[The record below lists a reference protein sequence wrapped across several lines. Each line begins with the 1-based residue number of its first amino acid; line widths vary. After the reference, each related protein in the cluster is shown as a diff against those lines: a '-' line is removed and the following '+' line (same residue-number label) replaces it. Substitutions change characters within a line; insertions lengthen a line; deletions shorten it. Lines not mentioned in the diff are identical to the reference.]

1 MAKELKVKMKPSHW
15 TELMETSFYKFVNN
29 PKKTSIIEV
38 YAPRCVSCQNQY
50 NGLERIMVAFK
61 ASSLSRRHA

>member
-15 TELMETSFYKFVNN
+15 TELTETSFYKFVNN

-38 YAPRCVSCQNQY
+38 YAPRPDLI
-50 NGLERIMVAFK
+50 GLAEFAVTAWRILPTPM
-61 ASSLSRRHA
+61 R